1 MILGRNYRFSVNNQ
15 AGVNVGVTI
24 QARRFK
30 FDSSGVILWDA
41 EAEVFSV
48 ASIANSVTAWNAG
61 AGIDNST
68 DKWVGADL
76 EIVTTPASAATGPVS
91 VQIEHS
97 TDGGTTWP
105 TGGQG
110 AQIGGVYFAASS
122 AAVTKSVRVE

>member
-1 MILGRNYRFSVNNQ
+1 MILGRNYRFSANNQ
-15 AGVNVGVTI
+15 TGVAVGVTI

-30 FDSSGVILWDA
+30 FDSSGVISWDA
-41 EAEVFSV
+41 ETEVFNV
-48 ASIANSVTAWNAG
+48 ATIANSSTAWSAG
-61 AGIDNST
+61 AAIDNST

-76 EIVTTPASAATGPVS
+76 EIIITPSASATGPVS

-110 AQIGGVYFAASS
+110 AQIGGVYFTASS
-122 AAVTKSVRVE
+122 AAATKSVRVE

>member
-1 MILGRNYRFSVNNQ
+1 MMLGRNYRFAVNN
-15 AGVNVGVTI
+15 GTSVNVGVTI

-30 FDSSGVILWDA
+30 FASDGTPTWDA
-41 EAEVFSV
+41 ETEVYNE
-48 ASIANSVTAWNAG
+48 AAVTPG
-61 AGIDNST
+61 ATTWTADTAIDNST

-76 EIVTTPASAATGPVS
+76 EIVITPASAATGPVS

-110 AQIGGVYFAASS
+110 AHIGGVYFAASS

>member
-1 MILGRNYRFSVNNQ
+1 MMLGRNYRFAVNNST
-15 AGVNVGVTI
+15 AVNVGVTI

-30 FDSSGVILWDA
+30 FDSSGVISWDA
-41 EAEVFSV
+41 ETEVYNEATITPGATSW
-48 ASIANSVTAWNAG
+48 TADTA
-61 AGIDNST
+61 IDNST

-76 EIVTTPASAATGPVS
+76 EIIVTPASSTTGPVS

-122 AAVTKSVRVE
+122 SAVTKSVRIE